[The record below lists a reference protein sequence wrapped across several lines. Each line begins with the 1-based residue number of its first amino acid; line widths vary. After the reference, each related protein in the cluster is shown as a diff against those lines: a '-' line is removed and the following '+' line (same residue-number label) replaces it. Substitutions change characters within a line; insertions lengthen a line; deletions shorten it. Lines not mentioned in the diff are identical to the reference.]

1 MTTNNSALINGNFGN
16 GNGSKNYNLKKLFRF
31 RQKQL
36 AFPYGVIVM
45 IFVIIPLL
53 FMMLDAFR
61 GADGSFTF
69 SNFEKFWALGEDTKN
84 LWLTIGETF
93 LLALL
98 TTIICLFL
106 AYPLALAL
114 LSLKTNKKVI
124 IVLLFVAPMWINSLL
139 RIYAIKLLF
148 EGVSYRGFWLVLLGM
163 VYDFFPFMLLPIYTS
178 LAGTDKTYFEAAGDL
193 GASPLKTLFKI
204 KLPLSKQGIISG
216 ITMVFMPAMS
226 TFAISGILS
235 NGTVILFG
243 NLIEMNV
250 LLGAGKSTN
259 IGSAYS
265 LVLLIIMA
273 ITFFV
278 ANRFARISGE
288 SRTESVI

>member
-1 MTTNNSALINGNFGN
+1 MTSKDTALINGTN
-16 GNGSKNYNLKKLFRF
+16 GYGGGKNRLKKLLRF
-31 RQKQL
+31 RQKRL
-36 AFPYGVIVM
+36 AFPYGVIVA

-53 FMMLDAFR
+53 FMMMDAFR
-61 GADGSFTF
+61 GADGSFTL
-69 SNFEKFWALGEDTKN
+69 SNFDKFWALGEDTKN
-84 LWLTIGETF
+84 LWLTIRDTF
-93 LLALL
+93 LLALF
-98 TTIICLFL
+98 TTIICLLF

-114 LSLKTNKKVI
+114 LTLRTNKKVI
-124 IVLLFVAPMWINSLL
+124 LVLLFVAPMWINSLL

-148 EGVSYRGFWLVLLGM
+148 DSIEYRGFWLVLVGM

-193 GASPLKTLFKI
+193 GASPIMTLLKV
-204 KLPLSKQGIISG
+204 KLQLSKQGIISG
-216 ITMVFMPAMS
+216 IIMVFMPAMS

-235 NGTVILFG
+235 NGTVVLFG

-250 LLGAGKSTN
+250 LLGAAKSTN

-265 LVLLIIMA
+265 LVLLFIMA

-288 SRTESVI
+288 SRAESVI